1 MVDSSHGE
9 GSRSSVDRQPSTAH
23 QEASPGGGF
32 RDLIG
37 QSRAIRLLQ
46 EALKSGR
53 TPHAY
58 LFAGPEG
65 VGKRTAALALARA
78 LNCEE
83 GTAPGDGCGA
93 CLSCRKIAKGLHPDV
108 QVIVPAGAAIKI
120 DQVRA
125 LEADAALGL
134 YEGKRRVFVL
144 DGAEKMT
151 EQAAN
156 AILKTL
162 EEPPGRSVLIL
173 LTTTPSALPPTI
185 VSRCQAVIF
194 SPLPDDALHA
204 YLVRR
209 GLDPGEASLIVSLSR
224 GSLGRALS
232 HGAESLASSRDLLL
246 EEVEQALRGGPAAL
260 IDIAEKRAKDRDTVQ
275 RQCELLSAWLR
286 DLMVARV
293 SRRQEWLVNR
303 DRGEA
308 VVRRAQ
314 GLSLH
319 AILDGLRAVHVAMD
333 GLTRNANPR
342 LTLEHLL
349 FRLCEA
355 APSGLS

>member
-1 MVDSSHGE
+1 MASANRE
-9 GSRSSVDRQPSTAH
+9 LSTVN
-23 QEASPGGGF
+23 GF
-32 RDLIG
+32 GDLIG
-37 QSRAIRLLQ
+37 QARAIRLLQ
-46 EALKSGR
+46 QGLRSGR

-78 LNCEE
+78 LNCDE
-83 GTAPGDGCGA
+83 GTARGDGCGA

-108 QVIVPAGAAIKI
+108 QVIEPAGSTIKI

-134 YEGKRRVFVL
+134 YEGKRRVFIL

-162 EEPPGRSVLIL
+162 EEPPGRSVLVL

-185 VSRCQAVIF
+185 VSRCQMVIF
-194 SPLPDDALHA
+194 SPIPDDTLHA

-209 GLDPGEASLIVSLSR
+209 GLDPAEARLIVSFSR

-232 HGAESLASSRDLLL
+232 QGAESLASSRDLLL
-246 EEVEQALRGGPAAL
+246 QEVEQAFRDGPAAL
-260 IDIAEKRAKDRDTVQ
+260 IETAEKRAKDRETVQ

-286 DLMVARV
+286 DLMVAKV
-293 SRRQEWLVNR
+293 SRGPEWLVNR

-308 VVRRAQ
+308 VVRRSQ
-314 GLSLH
+314 ELPLH
-319 AILDGLRAVHVAMD
+319 AIIDGLREVHAAMD
-333 GLTRNANPR
+333 GLARNANPR

-349 FRLCEA
+349 LRLSEA
-355 APSGLS
+355 APAGLS